1 MAPFCFLGGVYLGDK
16 RVPAFSL
23 ASRVIPNVDDSLREA
38 LQVPASIKSLAL
50 VTSTSD
56 DVGYTALDEA
66 TKMAAVEVIYA
77 KSFYAGAA
85 HASGPL
91 SGEFIGI
98 LGGATPSEVKSGLEV
113 AIRMIN
119 EGPAFYSV
127 DEAGEQAYFAHT
139 ISRTGTYLSKM
150 AGISPGEPLAY
161 LIAPPLEAMVGLDA
175 ALKAADV
182 RLCVFYGPPTETN
195 FGGGLLTGSQS
206 SCAAAAEAFAATI
219 RKIALAP
226 HSSF

>member
-1 MAPFCFLGGVYLGDK
+1 MEVK
-16 RVPAFSL
+16 RIPAFTL
-23 ASRVIPNVDDSLREA
+23 ASQIIPNIDDGLREA
-38 LQVPASIKSLAL
+38 FKVPANVKSLGL

-66 TKMAAVEVIYA
+66 TKMAAVEVVYA

-91 SGEFIGI
+91 SGEFLGI
-98 LGGATPSEVKSGLEV
+98 LGGATPSEVKSGLEAAV
-113 AIRMIN
+113 HLIN
-119 EGPAFYSV
+119 EGPAFYAV
-127 DEAGEQAYFAHT
+127 DKAGDHAYFAHT

-150 AGISPGEPLAY
+150 AGINPGEPLAY

-206 SCAAAAEAFAATI
+206 SCAAAAEAFAETVK
-219 RKIALAP
+219 KIALSP

>member
-1 MAPFCFLGGVYLGDK
+1 MK
-16 RVPAFSL
+16 IKKVPAFAL
-23 ASRVIPNVDDSLREA
+23 ASRIIPNVDAGLRDSLMIPKHIR
-38 LQVPASIKSLAL
+38 SLGL
-50 VTSTSD
+50 VTSSSD

-66 TKMAAVEVIYA
+66 TKKTAVEVIYA

-91 SGEFIGI
+91 SGEFLGI

-113 AIRMIN
+113 AIQMIN
-119 EGPAFYSV
+119 DGPAFYAV
-127 DEAGEQAYFAHT
+127 DEAGEHAYFAHT

-150 AGISPGEPLAY
+150 AGIKPGEPLAY

-175 ALKAADV
+175 SLKAADV
-182 RLCVFYGPPTETN
+182 KLCVFYGPPTETN

-206 SCAAAAEAFAATI
+206 ACMAAAEAFAYTI
-219 RKIALAP
+219 RKIANSPL
-226 HSSF
+226 SF

>member
-1 MAPFCFLGGVYLGDK
+1 MGDK

-127 DEAGEQAYFAHT
+127 DEAREQAYFAHT

>member
-1 MAPFCFLGGVYLGDK
+1 MDVK
-16 RVPAFSL
+16 RVPAFAL
-23 ASRVIPNVDDSLREA
+23 ASQIIPNIDDGLREA
-38 LQVPASIKSLAL
+38 FQVPANIKSLGL

-66 TKMAAVEVIYA
+66 TKMAAVEVVYA

-91 SGEFIGI
+91 SGEFLGI
-98 LGGATPSEVKSGLEV
+98 LGGATPSEVKSGLEAAV
-113 AIRMIN
+113 QLIN
-119 EGPAFYSV
+119 EGPAFYAV
-127 DEAGEQAYFAHT
+127 DEAWDHAYFAHT

-150 AGISPGEPLAY
+150 AGINPGEPLAY

-182 RLCVFYGPPTETN
+182 RICVFYGPPTETN

-206 SCAAAAEAFAATI
+206 SCAAAAEAFAETVK
-219 RKIALAP
+219 KIALSP

>member
-1 MAPFCFLGGVYLGDK
+1 
-16 RVPAFSL
+16 
-23 ASRVIPNVDDSLREA
+23 
-38 LQVPASIKSLAL
+38 
-50 VTSTSD
+50 
-56 DVGYTALDEA
+56 LDEA

>member
-1 MAPFCFLGGVYLGDK
+1 MGDK

-23 ASRVIPNVDDSLREA
+23 ASRVIPNVDESLREA
-38 LQVPASIKSLAL
+38 LNVPATIKSLAL
-50 VTSTSD
+50 LTSTSD

-113 AIRMIN
+113 AIQMIN

-139 ISRTGTYLSKM
+139 ISRTGTYLSKI
-150 AGISPGEPLAY
+150 AGINPGEPLAY

-206 SCAAAAEAFAATI
+206 SCAAATEAFAATI

-226 HSSF
+226 HSLF

>member
-1 MAPFCFLGGVYLGDK
+1 MGDK

-23 ASRVIPNVDDSLREA
+23 ASRVIPNVDESLREA
-38 LQVPASIKSLAL
+38 LQVPATIKSLAL

-139 ISRTGTYLSKM
+139 ISRTGTYLSKL
-150 AGISPGEPLAY
+150 AGINPGEPLAY

>member
-1 MAPFCFLGGVYLGDK
+1 M
-16 RVPAFSL
+16 PALAL
-23 ASRVIPNVDDSLREA
+23 ASRIIPNVDNGLRDSLK
-38 LQVPASIKSLAL
+38 LPDYIKSLAF

-66 TKMAAVEVIYA
+66 TKKSAVEVVYA

-91 SGEFIGI
+91 SGEFLGI
-98 LGGATPSEVKSGLEV
+98 LGAATPSEVKSGLEI
-113 AIRMIN
+113 AIQMIN
-119 EGPAFYSV
+119 EGPAFYAM
-127 DEAGEQAYFAHT
+127 DESGEHAYYAHT

-150 AGISPGEPLAY
+150 AGINPGEPLAY

-206 SCAAAAEAFAATI
+206 SCTAATETFVDTI
-219 RKIALAP
+219 KKIAKTP
-226 HSSF
+226 HLTF

>member
-1 MAPFCFLGGVYLGDK
+1 MEVK
-16 RVPAFSL
+16 RIPAFALS
-23 ASRVIPNVDDSLREA
+23 SRIIPNIDDGLREQ
-38 LQVPASIKSLAL
+38 LQVPPFIKSLAL
-50 VTSTSD
+50 ITSTSD

-85 HASGPL
+85 HSSGPL
-91 SGEFIGI
+91 SGEFLGI

-113 AIRMIN
+113 AVQMIN
-119 EGPAFYSV
+119 EGPTFYAV
-127 DEAGEQAYFAHT
+127 DEEANHAYYAHT
-139 ISRTGTYLSKM
+139 ISRTGTYLSKV
-150 AGISPGEPLAY
+150 AGIKPGEPLAY
-161 LIAPPLEAMVGLDA
+161 LIAPPLEAIIGLDA

-206 SCAAAAEAFAATI
+206 SCAAAAEAFANTVK
-219 RKIALAP
+219 KIALSP